1 MQTVTPRQLEILRYI
16 RDFRRNHGF
25 SPTMQE
31 IGDHLS
37 LTKVTVFEHVGALEK
52 KGVLLRGEKHR
63 ARSLVVSDDFVFQDE
78 KEESLPFV
86 GRIVAGVPLEAFEN
100 CERMNL
106 NEEFPADGSTF
117 VLEVSGESMINDHI
131 MDGDYVICQ
140 RRNTA
145 RNGEIVVA
153 LVGDGETTL
162 KRMYREKGKIRLQ
175 PANDDFKPIIVDK
188 CEIQGVV
195 IGLMR
200 KY

>member
-16 RDFRRNHGF
+16 RDFRRSHGY

-63 ARSLVVSDDFVFQDE
+63 ARSLVVSDDFVFPDE
-78 KEESLPFV
+78 QEESLPFV

-117 VLEVSGESMINDHI
+117 VLEVAGESMINDHI

-153 LVGDGETTL
+153 LLNDGETTL
-162 KRMYREKGKIRLQ
+162 KRIYREKGKIRLQ
-175 PANDDFKPIIVDK
+175 PANDAFAPIVVDK

>member
-1 MQTVTPRQLEILRYI
+1 M
-16 RDFRRNHGF
+16 
-25 SPTMQE
+25 
-31 IGDHLS
+31 
-37 LTKVTVFEHVGALEK
+37 
-52 KGVLLRGEKHR
+52 
-63 ARSLVVSDDFVFQDE
+63 VVSDDFVFPDE
-78 KEESLPFV
+78 QEESLPFV

-117 VLEVSGESMINDHI
+117 VLEVAGESMINDHI

-153 LVGDGETTL
+153 LLNDGETTL
-162 KRMYREKGKIRLQ
+162 KRIYREKGKIRLQ
-175 PANDDFKPIIVDK
+175 PANDAFAPIVVDK

>member
-16 RDFRRNHGF
+16 RDFRRKNGY

-52 KGVLLRGEKHR
+52 KGALLRGEKHR
-63 ARSLVVSDDFVFQDE
+63 ARSLVVSDSFAFPDE
-78 KEESLPFV
+78 QEESLPFV

-117 VLEVSGESMINDHI
+117 VLEVSGESMIDDHI

-153 LVGDGETTL
+153 LLQNGETTL

-175 PANDDFKPIIVDK
+175 PANDAFEPIVVEQCDV
-188 CEIQGVV
+188 QGVV